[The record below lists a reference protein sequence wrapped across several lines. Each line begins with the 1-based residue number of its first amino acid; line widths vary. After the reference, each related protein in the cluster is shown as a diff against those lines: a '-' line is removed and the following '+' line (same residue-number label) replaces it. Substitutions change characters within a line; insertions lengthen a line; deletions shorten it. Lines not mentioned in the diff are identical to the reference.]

1 MLQSGVI
8 HPNAFQ
14 KQNNRLNWE
23 ELGKLGRAGKTG
35 KSWENWEEL
44 GKLGR
49 AGFPD

>member
-35 KSWENWEEL
+35 KSWVSRLNWETT
-44 GKLGR
+44 
-49 AGFPD
+49 D